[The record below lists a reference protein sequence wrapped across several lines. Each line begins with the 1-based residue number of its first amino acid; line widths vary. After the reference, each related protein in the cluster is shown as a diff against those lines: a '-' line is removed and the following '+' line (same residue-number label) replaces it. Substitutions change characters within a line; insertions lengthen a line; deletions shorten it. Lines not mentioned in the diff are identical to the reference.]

1 MYVGIDL
8 AAKEKNETGVCLLND
23 DIDAKTVFRDEEIVK
38 IARKGEVVTIDA
50 PLTRSDEPF
59 RPAERKM
66 MSEFEPMLP
75 LNTPGMLLLA
85 ERARQIRGR
94 LEEDSEVIETYP
106 RAVEQVI
113 DDREDR
119 KHFQNDHEFDAY
131 LCALT
136 AKRYSEGRYKRY
148 GEEFEFIVLPL

>member
-1 MYVGIDL
+1 MYAGIDL

-23 DIDAKTVFRDEEIVK
+23 DIDARTVFRDEEIIK
-38 IARKGEVVTIDA
+38 IAKEGEVVAIDA

-66 MSEFEPMLP
+66 MTEFGPMLP
-75 LNTPGMLLLA
+75 LNTPGMLLLV
-85 ERARQIRGR
+85 ERSRQIRGR
-94 LEEDSEVIETYP
+94 LEGDSEVIETYP

-136 AKRYSEGRYKRY
+136 AKRYSRGRYKKY
-148 GEEFEFIVLPL
+148 GEKSEFIVLPL